1 MYLPYAD
8 WLDLFRPYVRG
19 VDAPNERGGFVA
31 YPDHDLFRAMTEQA
45 KRTEWRDLPSASVG
59 DYEQPGH
66 RQVTAMLGKSKSAIL
81 LAQNIFGRCEFTAA
95 AWNRL
100 ARTNGTKHVVWV
112 ENLQPSLT
120 DADRLT
126 SFTLTIHVQEQRWSV
141 EYQYGETLKTSGSDR
156 SRAEAVVRLVEAR
169 RTMRALQEQCPP
181 YAILDASRQR
191 IAQARLSIAEAFAKP
206 APDADQLEPF
216 LRANGFSRQ
225 DTQDVCEG
233 RVPNRLSLP
242 SSWTVLM
249 NESGGFTVERDESAV
264 PFLREPPSDAK
275 QDAWLAKSA
284 VIANRASALGADIW
298 NHREALL
305 AASIPISA

>member
-19 VDAPNERGGFVA
+19 IDYPNGHDAFVA

-45 KRTEWRDLPSASVG
+45 KRTEWRDLPSTSFG
-59 DYEQPGH
+59 IHGQPWH
-66 RQVTAMLGKSKSAIL
+66 RQATAMLGRNKNATL
-81 LAQNIFGRCEFTAA
+81 LAQNIVGKSVFTTA

-100 ARTNGTKHVVWV
+100 VRTNGMRHAVWA

-120 DADRLT
+120 DPDRLT
-126 SFTLTIHVQEQRWSV
+126 SFTLIVRAQEQRWSV

-156 SRAEAVVRLVEAR
+156 TRAEAMILLVEAR
-169 RTMRALQEQCPP
+169 RSVRALQEKGVPDV
-181 YAILDASRQR
+181 IFNVSRRR
-191 IAQARLSIAEAFAKP
+191 IAMAQHAVANAFSTS
-206 APDADQLEPF
+206 APDIDQLEPF
-216 LRANGFSRQ
+216 LRAHGFTRQ

-233 RVPNRLSLP
+233 RVPNRLFLP

-249 NESGGFTVERDESAV
+249 NESGGFTIERDESAV
-264 PFLREPPSDAK
+264 PFLREPPSETK

-284 VIANRASALGADIW
+284 VIAQRAHALCATIW
-298 NHREALL
+298 NHRDPLL
-305 AASIPISA
+305 AASIQISA